1 MIVRRVRVVVCDFSL
16 MVIVLLVVVVVVG
29 IFELCIQSISVAV
42 WKIIVVQYGCKVDRF
57 EIGINQNLC

>member
-16 MVIVLLVVVVVVG
+16 MVIVLLVVVVVG

-42 WKIIVVQYGCKVDRF
+42 
-57 EIGINQNLC
+57 

>member
-16 MVIVLLVVVVVVG
+16 MVIVLLVVVVVG

-57 EIGINQNLC
+57 EIGIHQNLC